1 MVNSRTVDRVL
12 KLSMQGA
19 EHAVEKMKKVKHL
32 TLSELIT
39 SDDEDILYND
49 IVSLVNGV
57 NTIYTAQIVDDISL
71 PQRIV
76 KVNYDRSNKR
86 EFVLVLR
93 SKLKAQT
100 KYIMKRTLQITKN
113 LIDDI
118 NAVFAEFLSDL
129 FLIEVANEN
138 VNELNEKL
146 RKFCKEY
153 LPYVIQFD
161 INPEAVNYVTQI
173 SDDEIHF
180 SVDIANAKYIYDLGF
195 MSKDVEIETEAS
207 SDLLNSLLSVQTTT
221 QLVKAKVDL
230 IKRVTGIATKKHAN
244 KILRECYHRNAK
256 YLDSLKTGDAYFS
269 NIVMIDGEEVNVFAI
284 IHKDIDGTLSVLLHP
299 FDIDTLFNVD
309 FDVLAEIKNER

>member
-269 NIVMIDGEEVNVFAI
+269 NIVKIDGEDVDVFAI
-284 IHKDIDGTLSVLLHP
+284 IHKDIDGTLSVRLHP

-309 FDVLAEIKNER
+309 FDVLEELKNER

>member
-76 KVNYDRSNKR
+76 KVNYDVSNKS

-138 VNELNEKL
+138 VNELNDKL
-146 RKFCKEY
+146 KKFCKEY

-161 INPEAVNYVTQI
+161 INPEAINYVTQI

-195 MSKDVEIETEAS
+195 MSKDVEVETEAS
-207 SDLLNSLLSVQTTT
+207 SALLNSLLSVQTTT

-256 YLDSLKTGDAYFS
+256 YLGSLKTGDAYFS
-269 NIVMIDGEEVNVFAI
+269 NIVKIDGEDVDVFAI
-284 IHKDIDGTLSVLLHP
+284 IHKDIDGTLSVRLHP

-309 FDVLAEIKNER
+309 FDVIGAIKNER

>member
-12 KLSMQGA
+12 KLAIQGA
-19 EHAVEKMKKVKHL
+19 EKSIEQMKKVKTTMVKDLL
-32 TLSELIT
+32 T
-39 SDDEDILYND
+39 EDNEDVLYSGL
-49 IVSLVNGV
+49 VSLVNGV

-71 PQRIV
+71 PQRII
-76 KVNYDRSNKR
+76 KVNYDSSNKK

-113 LIDDI
+113 LVEDI

-138 VNELNEKL
+138 VNELNGKL
-146 RKFCKEY
+146 MKFCKEY

-161 INPEAVNYVTQI
+161 IDPETTNYVTSI
-173 SDDEIHF
+173 SDKEIHF

-195 MSKDVEIETEAS
+195 MSKDEEVETEAKS
-207 SDLLNSLLSVQTTT
+207 ALLSSLLSVQTTT

-269 NIVMIDGEEVNVFAI
+269 NIVNIDGEEVDVFAI
-284 IHKDIDGTLSVLLHP
+284 IHKDIDGTLSVRLHP

-309 FDVLAEIKNER
+309 FDVLSEIENGR